1 MSASGKT
8 YDVFISYRRQGG
20 AVKAELTKDELIKR
34 GFRGSRIFLDTHS
47 LSTGN
52 YIDTIL
58 EALHNSKNVVVVI
71 TKGCFDNLQDSS
83 TWIREISYALE
94 QGVNIVPIYYDG
106 ISQVS
111 PAQLPEGIK
120 RLSLEHAVI
129 YVHEYSEA
137 SFDRLASR
145 LSKEPLSVPKWSK
158 WVLGA
163 VAAGGVAYGGYT
175 AVENSTPAEAGEV
188 YIVNSNT
195 SKSYHKT
202 KKCITLRNATH
213 KIKKV
218 TEEEAIMQGRKP
230 CKKCYKD

>member
-1 MSASGKT
+1 MSSERKA

-20 AVKAELTKDELIKR
+20 SVKAELTKDELIKR
-34 GFRGSRIFLDTHS
+34 GFREGRIFLDTHS
-47 LSTGN
+47 LFSGN

-58 EALHNSKNVVVVI
+58 EALRNSKNVVVVV
-71 TKGCFDNLQDSS
+71 TKDCFDNLQDAS

-94 QGVNIVPIYYDG
+94 QNINIVPIYFDD
-106 ISQVS
+106 ISQVD
-111 PAQLPEGIK
+111 PERLPQNIK
-120 RLSLEHAVI
+120 RLALENAVM

-145 LSKEPLSVPKWSK
+145 LSKEPLTVPKWSK

-175 AVENSTPAEAGEV
+175 AVENSTPAEPGEV
-188 YIVNSNT
+188 YIVASKT

-218 TEEEAIMQGRKP
+218 TEEEAIKQGRKP
-230 CKKCYKD
+230 CKKCWK

>member
-34 GFRGSRIFLDTHS
+34 GFRGGRIFLDTHS

-58 EALHNSKNVVVVI
+58 EALRNSKNVVVVV
-71 TKGCFDNLQDSS
+71 TKDCFDNLQDAS

-94 QGVNIVPIYYDG
+94 HSINIVPIYFDD
-106 ISQVS
+106 ISQVD
-111 PAQLPEGIK
+111 PAQLPENIK
-120 RLSLEHAVI
+120 RLALENAVM

-145 LSKEPLSVPKWSK
+145 LSKEPLTVPKWSK

-175 AVENSTPAEAGEV
+175 AVENSSPAGDGEV
-188 YIVNSNT
+188 YIVDSTT

-202 KKCITLRNATH
+202 KKCISLKNAKH
-213 KIKKV
+213 KLKKI
-218 TEEEAIMQGRKP
+218 TEEEAIRQGRKP
-230 CKKCYKD
+230 CKKCFK

>member
-58 EALHNSKNVVVVI
+58 EALHNSKNVVVVV
-71 TKGCFDNLQDSS
+71 TKDCFDNLQDAS

-94 QGVNIVPIYYDG
+94 HSINIVPIYFDD
-106 ISQVS
+106 ISQVD
-111 PAQLPEGIK
+111 PAQLPENIK
-120 RLSLEHAVI
+120 RLALENAVM

-145 LSKEPLSVPKWSK
+145 LSKEPLTVPKWSK

-175 AVENSTPAEAGEV
+175 AVENSSPAGDGEV
-188 YIVNSNT
+188 YIVGSTT

-202 KKCITLRNATH
+202 KKCISLKNATH
-213 KIKKV
+213 KLKKI
-218 TEEEAIMQGRKP
+218 TEEEAIRQGRKP
-230 CKKCYKD
+230 CKKCFK